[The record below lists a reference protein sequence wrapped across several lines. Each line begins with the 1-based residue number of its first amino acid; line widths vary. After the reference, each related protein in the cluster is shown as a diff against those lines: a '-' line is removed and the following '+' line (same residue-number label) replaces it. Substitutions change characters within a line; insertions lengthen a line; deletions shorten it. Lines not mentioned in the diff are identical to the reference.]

1 MGCGISFIAASFLV
15 PWHVVATVLRVAAS
29 FSLVCGFA
37 LAVKN
42 RVIDTYKAWP
52 STETSMWQWR
62 TVRTLRG
69 TILDYTFVLLVLI
82 SFFGVVFLLV
92 R

>member
-1 MGCGISFIAASFLV
+1 
-15 PWHVVATVLRVAAS
+15 
-29 FSLVCGFA
+29 
-37 LAVKN
+37 
-42 RVIDTYKAWP
+42 
-52 STETSMWQWR
+52 MWQWR